1 MKKPRRFRGSLAK
14 AKTLLLL
21 FLQKAEKQ
29 THMHTNEACGK
40 HLASLA
46 GGGSHVT
53 GFWPVEYPE
62 WVEVMD
68 TNSLF
73 DP

>member
-1 MKKPRRFRGSLAK
+1 MKPVASTELYF
-14 AKTLLLL
+14 
-21 FLQKAEKQ
+21 
-29 THMHTNEACGK
+29 
-40 HLASLA
+40 LASFA

-68 TNSLF
+68 TDSLF